1 MIKDDFDTFNIVQN
15 DDKIEGMKTRTYKDR
30 IKKCT
35 KRATFNNLITKQ
47 AKHTKVNTI
56 KYIQLETQKYML
68 SPIFI
73 NEEVNQLYALRSR
86 TTNCKMNF
94 KNRHNQDNLLCDLCF
109 TENQDQ
115 KHLLKCKVIE
125 RKLKSQ
131 QVTKNVMEYENI
143 YSSDVNKQKE
153 ITSLFMD
160 IFKIKNELEQEK
172 CQQAPSIIDVVLVN
186 DDNLHCSIVHHSSG
200 K

>member
-1 MIKDDFDTFNIVQN
+1 M
-15 DDKIEGMKTRTYKDR
+15 
-30 IKKCT
+30 
-35 KRATFNNLITKQ
+35 
-47 AKHTKVNTI
+47 
-56 KYIQLETQKYML
+56 
-68 SPIFI
+68 
-73 NEEVNQLYALRSR
+73 
-86 TTNCKMNF
+86 
-94 KNRHNQDNLLCDLCF
+94 CDLCC

-115 KHLLKCKVIE
+115 KHLLRCKAIE

-131 QVTKNVMEYENI
+131 QLTKNRMEYENI

-153 ITSLFMD
+153 ITSLFID
-160 IFKIKNELEQEK
+160 LFKIKNELEQEK